1 MRALLRLCPLL
12 LFLAS
17 CPTNH
22 VRELLP
28 VHDEGAVQ
36 ARPELERRLRTD
48 LYAFFR
54 FTNREFAQRV
64 CLIFEDR
71 TMPEV
76 NLHGDAHLEQYAI
89 TGSGQG
95 LSDYDDA
102 ASGPAVLD
110 LVRFGVSLRLVG
122 ELESWETDEAL
133 NALLRG
139 YREGIRESVH
149 QLTSP
154 SCVERIRSSLGD
166 DRSEF
171 LEYVQG
177 MMEPVPDDGELPL
190 RAGLRAY
197 VQRMKDQ
204 NPTLPEGFFDL
215 RAFGRH
221 RGGLGSSLDK
231 KFLLRLEGRSTDPN
245 DDVVLEAKEVRDM
258 SGVSCVQR
266 GFGAFSIVVSQ
277 RNIGRMSPRFLAP
290 VPQVEETP
298 PNARPFWVHEWV
310 SDYHELQRSDVRS
323 VGELAEIAFDVGV
336 QLGEGHVRGVGG
348 PMHHQMRRSQES
360 LMQELDE
367 PVREAIDELT
377 RLVVRSWEAYARD
390 E

>member
-1 MRALLRLCPLL
+1 MRALLRLCPLTL
-12 LFLAS
+12 LLAS

-22 VRELLP
+22 MRELLP

-36 ARPELERRLRTD
+36 ARPELEQRLNSD

-64 CLIFEDR
+64 CLAFADH

-102 ASGPAVLD
+102 ASGPGVLD

-122 ELESWETDEAL
+122 ELEGWSTDHAL
-133 NALLRG
+133 DEFLRG
-139 YREGIRESVH
+139 YYEGLRESVSH
-149 QLTSP
+149 STSP
-154 SCVERIRSSLGD
+154 SCVERIRRSLGT

-171 LEYVQG
+171 LQYVQD
-177 MMEPVPDDGELPL
+177 MMEPVAEDAELPL

-197 VQRMKDQ
+197 VSRMKDQ
-204 NPTLPEGFFDL
+204 NPTLPEHFFDL

-231 KFLLRLEGRSTDPN
+231 KFLLRLEGSTSDPN

-310 SDYHELQRSDVRS
+310 SDYHELQRGDVRT
-323 VGELAEIAFDVGV
+323 VQELGEIAFDVGV

-348 PMHHQMRRSQES
+348 PMHHQLRREQEAV
-360 LMQELDE
+360 MEELDE

-377 RLVVRSWEAYARD
+377 RLVVRSWEAYAHD
-390 E
+390 D